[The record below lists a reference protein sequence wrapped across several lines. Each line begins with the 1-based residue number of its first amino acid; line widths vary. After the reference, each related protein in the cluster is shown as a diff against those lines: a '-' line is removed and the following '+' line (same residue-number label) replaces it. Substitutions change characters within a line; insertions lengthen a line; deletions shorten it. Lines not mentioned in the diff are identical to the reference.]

1 MVYAHDYL
9 HLGVG
14 VLNYLGVGVHI
25 GKSGLLTIKAKTPP
39 KIGSS
44 VVLKGFGVVG
54 SVIDIFGPI
63 SNPYVSVKLIRKPG
77 AEVAGLEFF
86 TEEPRRRNL
95 RRGSKGYGKKSNR
108 YSRN

>member
-9 HLGVG
+9 HFGVG

-25 GKSGLLTIKAKTPP
+25 GKSGLLTIKAKNPP

-44 VVLKGFGVVG
+44 VMLKGFGIVG
-54 SVIDIFGPI
+54 TVIDVFGPI
-63 SNPYVSVKLIRKPG
+63 SNPYVSVKLTRKPN

-86 TEEPRRRNL
+86 TEEPRRRKV
-95 RRGSKGYGKKSNR
+95 RRGSKGYGKKSSR